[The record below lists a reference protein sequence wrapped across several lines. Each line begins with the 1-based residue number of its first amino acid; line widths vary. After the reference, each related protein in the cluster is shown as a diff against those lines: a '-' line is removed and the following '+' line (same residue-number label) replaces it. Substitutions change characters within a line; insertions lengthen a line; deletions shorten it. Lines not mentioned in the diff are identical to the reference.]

1 MPQFNNPGRTRPLP
15 VYFPDA
21 DPHSAT
27 SAQGRGISPSAPE
40 RAALIDRLRP
50 VFRRCVELECRSRAG
65 GVRQPQSFPQ
75 GARVTEGT
83 PRERHEVSRPRDV
96 AVRSSSRAW
105 LDDPFNSPI
114 LFVDCRFL
122 ICSESVRISAS
133 NARMHFSLVACGLSA
148 LISPHDG
155 HTATVCELETS
166 RLSTAVDH
174 WSKVLAAENAAPLSV
189 GVSTTTDTS
198 CVNVGQR
205 GQPTGAGPTQHFAPR
220 PSTQIDRSDQFG
232 WSETAISTLSFVSS

>member
-1 MPQFNNPGRTRPLP
+1 MFDRLIFKGHLTKFFHPGSVRVFLWSQGTPLTEFGRWAKEATATLVDHAEALAAQAGRPSIYLRNAVTRDGGQTRRNWP
-15 VYFPDA
+15 A
-21 DPHSAT
+21 
-27 SAQGRGISPSAPE
+27 RSPSATGSPKAWCAYSAPSSGVQLH
-40 RAALIDRLRP
+40 RRP
-50 VFRRCVELECRSRAG
+50 PGREAG
-65 GVRQPQSFPQ
+65 G
-75 GARVTEGT
+75 
-83 PRERHEVSRPRDV
+83 
-96 AVRSSSRAW
+96 
-105 LDDPFNSPI
+105 DPPAI
-114 LFVDCRFL
+114 
-122 ICSESVRISAS
+122 
-133 NARMHFSLVACGLSA
+133 
-148 LISPHDG
+148 LISPHHG

-174 WSKVLAAENAAPLSV
+174 WSKVLAAGNAAPLSV